1 MTKKEI
7 RASIKLN
14 KSHYS
19 KNDLINM
26 SVPVIERLEQTFEFQ
41 KAQCILMY
49 HSLPDEVFT
58 HEAIERW
65 NGKKSIILPVVCG
78 DELELRKYTRNEDMH
93 TGNFGI
99 LEPDSNILTDYSE
112 IDLAVIP
119 GVAFDTHCNRLGRG
133 KGYYDRLLPKLN
145 CPKFGIC
152 FRFQML
158 EHIPSEP
165 HDILMDKVIYA

>member
-14 KSHYS
+14 KSQYS
-19 KNDLINM
+19 KIDLINM

-41 KAQCILMY
+41 KARCILMY

-58 HEAIERW
+58 HEAIDRW
-65 NGKKSIILPVVCG
+65 SNQKNIILPVVCG
-78 DELELRKYTRNEDMH
+78 DDLELRRYTRLEEMH
-93 TGNFGI
+93 TGSYGI
-99 LEPDSNILTDYSE
+99 LEPDNNIITDYSE

-119 GVAFDTHCNRLGRG
+119 GVAFDMSFNRLGRG

-152 FRFQML
+152 FKFQII
-158 EHIPSEP
+158 ESIPAEP
-165 HDILMDKVIYA
+165 HDILMDRIIYA